1 MCYSI
6 VSIIMTRLI
15 FSALNTLQFFFK
27 PPGDKVIRS
36 FYKILRYY
44 SV

>member
-15 FSALNTLQFFFK
+15 FSALSTPQFFFK

-36 FYKILRYY
+36 FYNILRSY